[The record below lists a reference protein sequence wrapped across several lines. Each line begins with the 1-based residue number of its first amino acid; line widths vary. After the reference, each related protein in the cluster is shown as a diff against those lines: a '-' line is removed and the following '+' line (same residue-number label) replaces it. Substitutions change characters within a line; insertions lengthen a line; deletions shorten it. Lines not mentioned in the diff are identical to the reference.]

1 MQLNRLIKE
10 LSQEN
15 ILSPEIKTCIVRI
28 LSRRE
33 SRLMLP
39 EEKARVKID
48 KQLRNVGWCIVSRNE
63 YLPNSTVAVKEAL
76 MVGNTESDYL
86 LFIDGKAIAVVEAKR
101 EENPLGDDV
110 KKQAEDYAVSPQS
123 WYALWFEKLIPLVY
137 MANGNKIYFK
147 NMLVEDS
154 EYEELSQMHSPKKM
168 LQMVGKKSEY
178 GVLPL
183 LEKRGL
189 RDCQYNAEI
198 KFEESL
204 KLGNKKNLAVLAT
217 GSGKTYLACLASY
230 RLLNYTS
237 TKRIL
242 FLVDR
247 NNLARQTETEFS
259 LFDRTENQMRM
270 GDLYTINRLK
280 KETDIKSD
288 IVISTIQKL
297 FAVLTGQDIQESNE
311 DAEDEIA
318 KNDEEKDNNEVVELG
333 DDLKLPPDYFQL
345 IIVDE
350 CHRSIYG
357 KWKKVLDYFSSA
369 TVLGLT
375 ATPTPE
381 AYAYFNNN
389 IIEQYTYDDSVVDG
403 VNVPPRIYRIIT
415 DVTEHGGT
423 IEKGSKVIETA
434 KRSGKSETHNAQT
447 TVEYGSTE
455 LDRSIVNK
463 SQIREVLMAY
473 KKAIYEDLYPEREKK
488 WEYIPKTLIFA
499 KSDSHATDI
508 VEIAKEVF
516 KTEFENDELPENF
529 VQKITYSSGDSNA
542 LIRELRTEKDFRIAV
557 TVTLV
562 ATGTDVKPL
571 EVVLFMKDVHSDVL
585 YTQMKGR
592 GCRVISDDKLKEV
605 TPNADTKECYYIV
618 DAVGVTESEKNIPK
632 PGAGQGPKRALSLE
646 HLLER
651 LAHNE
656 VSDDNL
662 MLLRDYC
669 STINRRYEESVL
681 FSRHLDYFITNYGF
695 APRKLANDI
704 NTAFAEGTL
713 VEYIDPSHD
722 NTERMALIYCLIG
735 NLQARNK
742 LLEMQRG
749 YMVESDDRDKVLY
762 AGFSKESA
770 RTYIEN
776 FEKYL
781 EDNKDSIEALRI
793 IYNSEDIVITH
804 EMLIELRDRLLA
816 ESRQYGVYQIWK
828 NYKILDEQGDVEV
841 LDGKENVN
849 ALTNLIQIVRYAYKK
864 NSKLTSLI
872 NGYAQRFTLYCGQAQ
887 RVLTEDQKDIMQQ
900 IAEYIINDGAIMV
913 MELNETDT
921 ELWKRAVKSFGG
933 AALASEIQTLS
944 KFILK
949 VA

>member
-1 MQLNRLIKE
+1 
-10 LSQEN
+10 
-15 ILSPEIKTCIVRI
+15 
-28 LSRRE
+28 
-33 SRLMLP
+33 MLP

-48 KQLRNVGWCIVSRNE
+48 KQLRNAGWDIISRNE
-63 YLPNSTVAVKEAL
+63 YLPNSTTAVKEAL

-86 LFIDGKAIAVVEAKR
+86 LFVDGKAIAVVEAKR
-101 EENPLGDDV
+101 EENPLGDEV

-168 LQMVGKKSEY
+168 LQIIGKKSEY
-178 GVLPL
+178 GALPL

-189 RDCQYNAEI
+189 RDCQYKAET
-198 KFEESL
+198 KLEESL

-230 RLLNYTS
+230 RLLNYTQ

-242 FLVDR
+242 FLADR
-247 NNLARQTETEFS
+247 NNLAKQALSEFS
-259 LFDRTENQMRM
+259 LFDRTENMQQM
-270 GDLYTINRLK
+270 GNLYTIKRLR
-280 KETDIKSD
+280 KENDVNAD

-297 FAVLTGQDIQESNE
+297 FAVLTGQAIQDGNE
-311 DAEDEIA
+311 DEEDELA
-318 KNDEEKDNNEVVELG
+318 KKNEEKESKEVVELCN
-333 DDLKLPPDYFQL
+333 DLKLPPDYFQL

-357 KWKKVLDYFSSA
+357 KWKKVLDYFSGA

-381 AYAYFNNN
+381 AYAFFNNN
-389 IIEQYTYDDSVVDG
+389 IIENYKYEDSIVDG
-403 VNVPPRIYRIIT
+403 VNVPSRIYRIIT
-415 DVTEHGGT
+415 DVTAHGGT
-423 IEKGSKVIETA
+423 IEQGAKVVETA
-434 KRSGKSETHNAQT
+434 KRTGKSETHAAPI
-447 TVEYGSTE
+447 TVEYGSSE
-455 LDRSIVNK
+455 LDRSVVNK
-463 SQIREVLMAY
+463 NQIREVLLAY
-473 KKAIYEDLYPEREKK
+473 KKAIYEDLYPERDKK
-488 WEYIPKTLIFA
+488 WEFIPKTLIFA
-499 KSDSHATDI
+499 KDDNHAAEI
-508 VEIAKEVF
+508 VEIAEDVF
-516 KTEFENDELPENF
+516 KTEFENNTLPKNY
-529 VQKITYSSGDSNA
+529 VQKITYTAGDSDA
-542 LIRELRTEKDFRIAV
+542 LITDLRTTKDFRIAV

-592 GCRVISDDKLKEV
+592 GCRIISDDKLKEV

-618 DAVGVTESEKNIPK
+618 DAVGVTESEKHIPK
-632 PGAGQGPKRALSLE
+632 PGVGPGPKRPLSLE

-681 FSRHLDYFITNYGF
+681 FGRHLDYFITSYGF

-713 VEYIDPSHD
+713 VEYISPSHD
-722 NTERMALIYCLIG
+722 NTARMALIYRLIG

-749 YMVESDDRDKVLY
+749 YMVESGDDDKVLY

-770 RTYIEN
+770 KTYIEN

-781 EDNKDSIEALRI
+781 DDNKDSIEALRI
-793 IYNSEDIVITH
+793 IYNSEDTLITH
-804 EMLIELRDRLLA
+804 EMLMELQDRLLA
-816 ESRQYGVYQIWK
+816 ESRQYGAYQIWK
-828 NYKILDEQGDVEV
+828 NYKLLDEQGDVEA
-841 LDGKENVN
+841 LDGKANVN

-864 NSKLTSLI
+864 NQKLTSLI
-872 NGYAQRFTLYCGQAQ
+872 NGYAQRFSLYCGRAQ

-900 IAEYIINDGAIMV
+900 IAEYIINDGAITV

-933 AALASEIQTLS
+933 ATLASEIQTLS

>member
-1 MQLNRLIKE
+1 MK
-10 LSQEN
+10 
-15 ILSPEIKTCIVRI
+15 
-28 LSRRE
+28 
-33 SRLMLP
+33 
-39 EEKARVKID
+39 
-48 KQLRNVGWCIVSRNE
+48 
-63 YLPNSTVAVKEAL
+63 
-76 MVGNTESDYL
+76 
-86 LFIDGKAIAVVEAKR
+86 
-101 EENPLGDDV
+101 
-110 KKQAEDYAVSPQS
+110 
-123 WYALWFEKLIPLVY
+123 
-137 MANGNKIYFK
+137 
-147 NMLVEDS
+147 
-154 EYEELSQMHSPKKM
+154 
-168 LQMVGKKSEY
+168 
-178 GVLPL
+178 
-183 LEKRGL
+183 LEK
-189 RDCQYNAEI
+189 
-198 KFEESL
+198 SL

-237 TKRIL
+237 IKRIL

-247 NNLARQTETEFS
+247 NNLARQSESEFS
-259 LFDRTENQMRM
+259 LFDRTENQQKM
-270 GDLYTINRLK
+270 GTLYNIKRLR

-297 FAVLTGQDIQESNE
+297 FAVLTGQAIQECNE
-311 DAEDEIA
+311 DAEDERIKSEDA
-318 KNDEEKDNNEVVELG
+318 EDSKEVVELG

-357 KWKKVLDYFSSA
+357 KWKKVLDYFSGA

-381 AYAYFNNN
+381 AYSYFNNN
-389 IIEQYTYDDSVVDG
+389 IIEQYTYDASVVDE

-415 DVTEHGGT
+415 DVTVHGGR
-423 IEKGSKVIETA
+423 IEQGSKVVETS
-434 KRSGKSETHNAQT
+434 KKTGESKTHT
-447 TVEYGSTE
+447 SSVTIEYGSNE
-455 LDRSIVNK
+455 LDRSVVNK
-463 SQIREVLMAY
+463 KQIREVLMAY
-473 KKAIYEDLYPEREKK
+473 KKAIYEDLYPERDKK

-499 KSDSHATDI
+499 KDDNHATEI
-508 VEIAKEVF
+508 VDIAKDVF
-516 KTEFENDELPENF
+516 KTEFENDELPKNF
-529 VQKITYSSGDSNA
+529 VQKITYSAGDSNV
-542 LIRELRTEKDFRIAV
+542 LIRDLRTEKDFRIAV

-618 DAVGVTESEKNIPK
+618 DAVGVTESEKHIPK
-632 PGAGQGPKRALSLE
+632 LGAGADSKKPLSLE

-681 FSRHLDYFITNYGF
+681 FGRHLDYFISNYGF

-704 NTAFAEGTL
+704 NTALADGTL
-713 VEYIDPSHD
+713 VEYVSPSYD
-722 NTERMALIYCLIG
+722 NSERMALIYCLIG

-749 YMVESDDRDKVLY
+749 YMVESGDDDKILY

-770 RTYIEN
+770 KTYIEN

-793 IYNSEDIVITH
+793 IYNSEDVCITH
-804 EMLIELRDRLLA
+804 EMLMELQEKLLV
-816 ESRQYGVYQIWK
+816 ESRQYSAYQIWK
-828 NYKILDEQGDVEV
+828 NYNILDVQGDVEA
-841 LDGKENVN
+841 LDSKANVN

-864 NSKLTSLI
+864 IPKLTSLI
-872 NGYAQRFTLYCGQAQ
+872 SGYAQRFSLYCGQAQ
-887 RVLTEDQKDIMQQ
+887 RILTEDQRNIMQQ
-900 IAEYIINDGAIMV
+900 IAEYIINDGAITV

-944 KFILK
+944 RFILK

>member
-1 MQLNRLIKE
+1 MVVKSRKE
-10 LSQEN
+10 DA
-15 ILSPEIKTCIVRI
+15 
-28 LSRRE
+28 
-33 SRLMLP
+33 MLP

-48 KQLRNVGWCIVSRNE
+48 KQLRNAGWDIISRNE
-63 YLPNSTVAVKEAL
+63 YLPNSTTAVKEAL

-86 LFIDGKAIAVVEAKR
+86 LFVDGKAIAVVEAKR
-101 EENPLGDDV
+101 EENPLGDEV

-168 LQMVGKKSEY
+168 LQIIGKKSEY
-178 GVLPL
+178 GALPL

-189 RDCQYNAEI
+189 RDCQYKAET
-198 KFEESL
+198 KLEESL

-230 RLLNYTS
+230 RLLNYTQ

-242 FLVDR
+242 FLADR
-247 NNLARQTETEFS
+247 NNLAKQALSEFS
-259 LFDRTENQMRM
+259 LFDRTENMQQM
-270 GDLYTINRLK
+270 GNLYTIKRLR
-280 KETDIKSD
+280 KENDVNAD

-297 FAVLTGQDIQESNE
+297 FAVLTGQAIQDGNE
-311 DAEDEIA
+311 DEEDELA
-318 KNDEEKDNNEVVELG
+318 KKNEEKESKEVVELCN
-333 DDLKLPPDYFQL
+333 DLKLPPDYFQL

-357 KWKKVLDYFSSA
+357 KWKKVLDYFSGA

-381 AYAYFNNN
+381 AYAFFNNN
-389 IIEQYTYDDSVVDG
+389 IIENYKYEDSIVDG
-403 VNVPPRIYRIIT
+403 VNVPSRIYRIIT
-415 DVTEHGGT
+415 DVTAHGGT
-423 IEKGSKVIETA
+423 IEQGAKVVETA
-434 KRSGKSETHNAQT
+434 KRTGKSETHAAPI
-447 TVEYGSTE
+447 TVEYGSSE
-455 LDRSIVNK
+455 LDRSVVNK
-463 SQIREVLMAY
+463 NQIREVLLAY
-473 KKAIYEDLYPEREKK
+473 KKAIYEDLYPERDKK
-488 WEYIPKTLIFA
+488 WEFIPKTLIFA
-499 KSDSHATDI
+499 KDDNHAAEI
-508 VEIAKEVF
+508 VEIAEDVF
-516 KTEFENDELPENF
+516 KTEFENNTLPKNY
-529 VQKITYSSGDSNA
+529 VQKITYTAGDSDA
-542 LIRELRTEKDFRIAV
+542 LITDLRTTKDFRIAV

-592 GCRVISDDKLKEV
+592 GCRIISDDKLKEV

-618 DAVGVTESEKNIPK
+618 DAVGVTESEKHIPK
-632 PGAGQGPKRALSLE
+632 PGVGPGPKRPLSLE

-681 FSRHLDYFITNYGF
+681 FGRHLDYFITSYGF

-713 VEYIDPSHD
+713 VEYISPSHD
-722 NTERMALIYCLIG
+722 NTARMALIYCLIG

-749 YMVESDDRDKVLY
+749 YMVESGDDDKVLY

-770 RTYIEN
+770 KTYIEN

-781 EDNKDSIEALRI
+781 DDNKDSIEALRI
-793 IYNSEDIVITH
+793 IYNSEDTLITH
-804 EMLIELRDRLLA
+804 EMLMELQDRLLA
-816 ESRQYGVYQIWK
+816 ESRQYGAYQIWK
-828 NYKILDEQGDVEV
+828 NYKLLDEQGDVEA
-841 LDGKENVN
+841 LDGKANVN
-849 ALTNLIQIVRYAYKK
+849 AFTNLIQIVRYAYKK
-864 NSKLTSLI
+864 NQKLTSLI
-872 NGYAQRFTLYCGQAQ
+872 NGYAQRFSLYCGRAQ

-900 IAEYIINDGAIMV
+900 IAEYIINDGAITV

-933 AALASEIQTLS
+933 ATLASEIQTLS

>member
-1 MQLNRLIKE
+1 
-10 LSQEN
+10 
-15 ILSPEIKTCIVRI
+15 
-28 LSRRE
+28 
-33 SRLMLP
+33 MLP

-48 KQLRNVGWCIVSRNE
+48 KQLRNAGWDIVSRNE

-86 LFIDGKAIAVVEAKR
+86 LFIEGKAIVVIEAKR
-101 EENPLGDDV
+101 EENPLGDEV
-110 KKQAEDYAVSPQS
+110 KKQVENYAVSPQA

-147 NMLVEDS
+147 NMLNQNS
-154 EYEELSQMHSPKKM
+154 RYEELSKMHSPKKM
-168 LQMVGKKSEY
+168 LQIVQKKSEY
-178 GVLPL
+178 GALPL

-189 RDCQYNAEI
+189 RDCQYKAELE
-198 KFEESL
+198 FEESL
-204 KLGNKKNLAVLAT
+204 KHGKKKNLAVLAT

-237 TKRIL
+237 TRRIL

-247 NNLARQTETEFS
+247 NNLARQTEIEFS
-259 LFDRTENQMRM
+259 LFDKTEKQQKM
-270 GDLYTINRLK
+270 GVLYSINRLK

-297 FAVLTGQDIQESNE
+297 FAVLTGQAIQDGNE
-311 DAEDEIA
+311 DVEDEII
-318 KNDEEKDNNEVVELG
+318 KNDEEKDSNDIIELG
-333 DDLKLPPDYFQL
+333 DNLQLPSDYFQF

-381 AYAYFNNN
+381 AYAFFNNN

-415 DVTEHGGT
+415 DITAHGGT
-423 IEKGSKVIETA
+423 IERGSKVGETA
-434 KRSGKSETHNAQT
+434 KRTGKFETHTVQT
-447 TVEYGSTE
+447 TVEYGSVE
-455 LDRSIVNK
+455 LDRSVVNK
-463 SQIREVLMAY
+463 NQIKEVLMAY
-473 KKAIYEDLYPEREKK
+473 KRAIYEDLYPEREKK

-499 KSDSHATDI
+499 KDDNHATEI
-508 VEIAKEVF
+508 VDIAKEVF
-516 KTEFENDELPENF
+516 KTEFDNDELPENF
-529 VQKITYSSGDSNA
+529 VQKITYSAGNSNV
-542 LIRELRTEKDFRIAV
+542 LIRDLRTEKDFRIAV

-562 ATGTDVKPL
+562 ATGTDIKPL

-618 DAVGVTESEKNIPK
+618 DAVGVTESEKHIPK
-632 PGAGQGPKRALSLE
+632 PSLGSGSNKHLSLE
-646 HLLER
+646 HVLER

-656 VSDDNL
+656 LSDDNL
-662 MLLRDYC
+662 ILLRDYC

-681 FSRHLDYFITNYGF
+681 FGRHLDYFVTNYGF
-695 APRKLANDI
+695 TPRKLANDI
-704 NTAFAEGTL
+704 TSALVEGTL
-713 VEYIDPSHD
+713 MEYVSPSHD
-722 NTERMALIYCLIG
+722 NTARRALVYCLIG

-749 YMVESDDRDKVLY
+749 YMIESDDKDQVLY

-770 RTYIEN
+770 KTYIEN

-781 EDNKDSIEALRI
+781 EEHKDDIEALRI
-793 IYNSEDIVITH
+793 IYNSEDTIITH
-804 EMLIELRDRLLA
+804 DMLMELRDRLLS

-828 NYKILDEQGDVEV
+828 NYKLLDEQGDVEI
-841 LDGKENVN
+841 LDGKANVN
-849 ALTNLIQIVRYAYKK
+849 VLTNLIQIVRYAYKK
-864 NSKLTSLI
+864 NQKLTSLI
-872 NGYAQRFTLYCGQAQ
+872 NGYAQRFSLYCGRAQ
-887 RVLTEDQKDIMQQ
+887 RVLTEDQKDIMKQ
-900 IAEYIINDGAIMV
+900 IAEYIINDGAISA

-933 AALASEIQTLS
+933 VTLASEIQTLA

>member
-1 MQLNRLIKE
+1 MVVKSRKE
-10 LSQEN
+10 DA
-15 ILSPEIKTCIVRI
+15 
-28 LSRRE
+28 
-33 SRLMLP
+33 MLP

-48 KQLRNVGWCIVSRNE
+48 KQLRNAGWDIISRNE
-63 YLPNSTVAVKEAL
+63 YLPNSTTAVKEAL

-86 LFIDGKAIAVVEAKR
+86 LFVDGKAIAVVEAKR
-101 EENPLGDDV
+101 EENPLGDEV

-137 MANGNKIYFK
+137 MANRNKIYFK

-168 LQMVGKKSEY
+168 LQIIGKKSEY
-178 GVLPL
+178 GALPL

-189 RDCQYNAEI
+189 RDCQYKAET
-198 KFEESL
+198 KLEESL

-230 RLLNYTS
+230 RLLNYTQ

-242 FLVDR
+242 FLADR
-247 NNLARQTETEFS
+247 NNLAKQALSEFS
-259 LFDRTENQMRM
+259 LFDRTENMQQM
-270 GDLYTINRLK
+270 GNLYTIKRLR
-280 KETDIKSD
+280 KENDVNAD

-297 FAVLTGQDIQESNE
+297 FAVLTGQAIQDGNE
-311 DAEDEIA
+311 DEEDELA
-318 KNDEEKDNNEVVELG
+318 KKNEEKESKEVVELCN
-333 DDLKLPPDYFQL
+333 DLKLPPDYFQL

-357 KWKKVLDYFSSA
+357 KWKKVLDYFSGA

-381 AYAYFNNN
+381 AYAFFNNN
-389 IIEQYTYDDSVVDG
+389 IIENYKYEDSIVDG
-403 VNVPPRIYRIIT
+403 VNVPSRIYRIIT
-415 DVTEHGGT
+415 DVTAHGGT
-423 IEKGSKVIETA
+423 IEQGAKVVETA
-434 KRSGKSETHNAQT
+434 KRTGKSETHAAPI
-447 TVEYGSTE
+447 TVEYGSSE
-455 LDRSIVNK
+455 LDRSVVNK
-463 SQIREVLMAY
+463 NQIREVLLAY
-473 KKAIYEDLYPEREKK
+473 KKAIYEDLYPERDKK
-488 WEYIPKTLIFA
+488 WEFIPKTLIFA
-499 KSDSHATDI
+499 KDDNHAAEI
-508 VEIAKEVF
+508 VEIAEDVF
-516 KTEFENDELPENF
+516 KTEFENNTLPKNY
-529 VQKITYSSGDSNA
+529 VQKITYTAGDSDA
-542 LIRELRTEKDFRIAV
+542 LITDLRTTKDFRIAV

-592 GCRVISDDKLKEV
+592 GCRIISDDKLKEV

-618 DAVGVTESEKNIPK
+618 DAVGVTESEKHIPK
-632 PGAGQGPKRALSLE
+632 PGVGPGPKRPLSLE

-681 FSRHLDYFITNYGF
+681 FGRHLDYFITSYGF

-713 VEYIDPSHD
+713 VEYISPSHD
-722 NTERMALIYCLIG
+722 NTARMALIYCLIG

-749 YMVESDDRDKVLY
+749 YMVESGDDDKVLY

-770 RTYIEN
+770 KTYIEN

-781 EDNKDSIEALRI
+781 DDNKDSIEALRI
-793 IYNSEDIVITH
+793 IYNSEDTLITH
-804 EMLIELRDRLLA
+804 EMLMELQDRLLA
-816 ESRQYGVYQIWK
+816 ESRQYGAYQIWK
-828 NYKILDEQGDVEV
+828 NYKLLDEQGDVEA
-841 LDGKENVN
+841 LDGKANVN

-864 NSKLTSLI
+864 NQKLTSLI
-872 NGYAQRFTLYCGQAQ
+872 NGYAQRFSLYCGRAQ

-900 IAEYIINDGAIMV
+900 IAEYIINDGAITV

-933 AALASEIQTLS
+933 ATLASEIQTLS

>member
-28 LSRRE
+28 LSRKE

-178 GVLPL
+178 GALPL

-297 FAVLTGQDIQESNE
+297 FAVLTGQDIQEGNE

>member
-1 MQLNRLIKE
+1 M
-10 LSQEN
+10 
-15 ILSPEIKTCIVRI
+15 
-28 LSRRE
+28 
-33 SRLMLP
+33 
-39 EEKARVKID
+39 
-48 KQLRNVGWCIVSRNE
+48 
-63 YLPNSTVAVKEAL
+63 
-76 MVGNTESDYL
+76 
-86 LFIDGKAIAVVEAKR
+86 
-101 EENPLGDDV
+101 GDEV
-110 KKQAEDYAVSPQS
+110 KKQVENYAVSPQA

-147 NMLVEDS
+147 NMLNQNS
-154 EYEELSQMHSPKKM
+154 RYEELSKMHSPKKM
-168 LQMVGKKSEY
+168 LQIVQKKSEY
-178 GVLPL
+178 GALPL

-189 RDCQYNAEI
+189 RDCQYKAELE
-198 KFEESL
+198 FEESL
-204 KLGNKKNLAVLAT
+204 KHGKKKNLAVLAT

-259 LFDRTENQMRM
+259 LFDKTEKQQKM
-270 GDLYTINRLK
+270 GVLYSINRLK

-297 FAVLTGQDIQESNE
+297 FAVLTGQAIQDGNE
-311 DAEDEIA
+311 DVEDEII
-318 KNDEEKDNNEVVELG
+318 KNDEEKDSNDIIELG
-333 DDLKLPPDYFQL
+333 DNLQLPSDYFQF

-381 AYAYFNNN
+381 AYAFFNNN

-415 DVTEHGGT
+415 DITAHGGT
-423 IEKGSKVIETA
+423 IERGSKVGETA
-434 KRSGKSETHNAQT
+434 KRTGKFETHTVQT
-447 TVEYGSTE
+447 TVEYGSVE
-455 LDRSIVNK
+455 LDRSVVNK
-463 SQIREVLMAY
+463 NQIKEVLMAY
-473 KKAIYEDLYPEREKK
+473 KRAIYEDLYPEREKK

-499 KSDSHATDI
+499 KDDNHATEI
-508 VEIAKEVF
+508 VDIAKEVF
-516 KTEFENDELPENF
+516 KTEFDNDELPENF
-529 VQKITYSSGDSNA
+529 VQKITYSAGNSNV
-542 LIRELRTEKDFRIAV
+542 LIRDLRTEKDFRIAV

-562 ATGTDVKPL
+562 ATGTDIKPL

-618 DAVGVTESEKNIPK
+618 DAVGVTESEKHIPK
-632 PGAGQGPKRALSLE
+632 PSLGSGSNKHLSLE
-646 HLLER
+646 HVLER

-656 VSDDNL
+656 LSDDNL
-662 MLLRDYC
+662 ILLRDYC

-681 FSRHLDYFITNYGF
+681 FGRHLDYFVTNYGF
-695 APRKLANDI
+695 TPRKLANDI
-704 NTAFAEGTL
+704 TSALVEGTL
-713 VEYIDPSHD
+713 MEYVSPSHD
-722 NTERMALIYCLIG
+722 NTARRALVYCLIG

-749 YMVESDDRDKVLY
+749 YMIESDDKDQVLY

-770 RTYIEN
+770 KTYIEN

-781 EDNKDSIEALRI
+781 EEHKDDIEALRI
-793 IYNSEDIVITH
+793 IYNSEDTIITH
-804 EMLIELRDRLLA
+804 DMLMELRDRLLS

-828 NYKILDEQGDVEV
+828 NYKLLDEQGDVEI
-841 LDGKENVN
+841 LDGKANVN
-849 ALTNLIQIVRYAYKK
+849 VLTNLIQIVRYAYKK
-864 NSKLTSLI
+864 NQKLTSLI
-872 NGYAQRFTLYCGQAQ
+872 NGYAQRFSLYCGRAQ
-887 RVLTEDQKDIMQQ
+887 RVLTEDQKDIMKQ
-900 IAEYIINDGAIMV
+900 IAEYIINDGAISA

-933 AALASEIQTLS
+933 VTLASEIQTLA